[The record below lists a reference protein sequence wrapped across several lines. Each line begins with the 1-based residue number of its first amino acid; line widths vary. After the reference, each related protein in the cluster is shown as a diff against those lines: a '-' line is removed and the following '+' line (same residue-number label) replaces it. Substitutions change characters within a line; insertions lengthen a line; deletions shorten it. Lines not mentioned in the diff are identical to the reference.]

1 LRNKKNKAMIK
12 ILCLSKQKKIL
23 EKHKE
28 KIIRISLNSL
38 DELDKLEVYKQK
50 DHKKKT
56 RQESQLLV
64 STSKISALADT
75 P

>member
-1 LRNKKNKAMIK
+1 MIK